1 VLLGSKG
8 SPQLAE
14 KRLLNPRRLAQGMAV
29 KAVEVY
35 LHQMKDFASTTTIPQ
50 EGDCDLRVIKLRRFI
65 TEFVGTSYDLVDDTL
80 AEIDVSY
87 RGAKS

>member
-1 VLLGSKG
+1 
-8 SPQLAE
+8 
-14 KRLLNPRRLAQGMAV
+14 
-29 KAVEVY
+29 
-35 LHQMKDFASTTTIPQ
+35 MKDFASTTTIPQ

-65 TEFVGTSYDLVDDTL
+65 TEFVGTSYDLLDDTL